1 MRGWAYPDLNQMFYR
16 EVVGWKYISHPNIAP
31 FLGISEILFSFCI
44 ISPWLS
50 NGNIAQYIRKHQIV
64 GRLKLVS
71 YFRGLQTNR
80 LKRLRPR

>member
-16 EVVGWKYISHPNIAP
+16 EAVGWKYISHPNVVP
-31 FLGISEILFSFCI
+31 FLGISEKLSSFCI

-50 NGNIAQYIRKHQIV
+50 NGNITEYIRKHQKAD
-64 GRLKLVS
+64 RLQLVS
-71 YFRGLQTNR
+71 YFRNLQTNR